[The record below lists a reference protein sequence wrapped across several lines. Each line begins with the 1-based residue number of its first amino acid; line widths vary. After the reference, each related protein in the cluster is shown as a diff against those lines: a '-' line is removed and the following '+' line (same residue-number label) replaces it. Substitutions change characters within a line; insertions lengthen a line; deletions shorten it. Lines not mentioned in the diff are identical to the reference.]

1 MKKDLG
7 SLIEQALENINND
20 RQEVEGL
27 LSELKEYMSVSKER
41 YADSGQIAAKFVETL
56 QRSNEQL
63 VKVASLVY
71 KQETA
76 TNDLSLSEDEKREL
90 FNILNEES

>member
-56 QRSNEQL
+56 QRSISSTINT
-63 VKVASLVY
+63 KVIKSFI
-71 KQETA
+71 
-76 TNDLSLSEDEKREL
+76 LSK
-90 FNILNEES
+90 

>member
-7 SLIEQALENINND
+7 SLIEQALENISND

-27 LSELKEYMSVSKER
+27 LSELKEFMAVSKER

-63 VKVASLVY
+63 VKVASLVH

-76 TNDLSLSEDEKREL
+76 SNDISLSEDEKREL
-90 FNILNEES
+90 FNILNEDS